1 MSSQIERFLTV
12 YEREF
17 ATIVRN
23 RVYGLIALGFV
34 LSILSLTLIGSM
46 SGYVVVVLNLLVPL
60 EVLVPVLCAAF
71 GYRTLLA
78 DRESGELDIL
88 RTYPLR
94 GTVHIAGILF
104 SRAVPVVLAIIGA
117 FVFVGVLIPVVN
129 EGAGG
134 QYLLRRT
141 TYNGVVLF
149 VRFVI
154 LTSVAAT
161 VFLAIVIAISAAAS
175 QSQRVVVL
183 AVFLVFGV
191 AIGFDLVVV
200 SGFVKTIFGFRI
212 PSWTL
217 ALTPTSA
224 YRGLVLESVVKPASA
239 SPTRSGSAILNVL
252 GLIIWFV
259 GSLFTSIRFI
269 ELDQ

>member
-117 FVFVGVLIPVVN
+117 FVFVGVLISVIN

-149 VRFVI
+149 VRFAF
-154 LTSVAAT
+154 LTSVAAI
-161 VFLAIVIAISAAAS
+161 VFLVIVTAISAAAS

-183 AVFLVFGV
+183 AVFLVFGI
-191 AIGFDLVVV
+191 AIGFDLVIVN
-200 SGFVKTIFGFRI
+200 GFVETTFGLRV
-212 PSWTL
+212 PPWTL

-224 YRGLVLESVVKPASA
+224 YRGLVLEFVVKPASA
-239 SPTRSGSAILNVL
+239 SPTRSGSAVLNIL
-252 GLIIWFV
+252 GLGIWFV
-259 GSLFTSIRFI
+259 GSLFASVHFV